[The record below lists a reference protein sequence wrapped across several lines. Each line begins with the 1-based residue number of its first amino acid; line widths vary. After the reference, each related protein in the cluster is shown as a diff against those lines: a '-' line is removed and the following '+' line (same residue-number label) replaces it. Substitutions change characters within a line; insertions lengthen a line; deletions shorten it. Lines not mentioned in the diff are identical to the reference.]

1 MNPKFLILPL
11 LALTVLCVPSQK
23 AVAFEALSADGTTR
37 FWTDSEGKFVYK
49 TKSYGSYIYGTVINP
64 KSQGQKTVAS
74 FRDFNATSREVCGG
88 RIEFRDIGEGK
99 ISAKW
104 TVLESLH
111 RSPTFASKNPTRCKM
126 IGKTFDLTLPN
137 VIDSSFSSG
146 EYQYQNSSPSF
157 QPNAKMFIRATVYMD
172 SERNNAA
179 FSLAEGTQVRVI
191 AERPSGSSI
200 NYLIETSDG
209 RRGWVASY
217 VLEY

>member
-11 LALTVLCVPSQK
+11 LVLTALCVPSQK

-137 VIDSSFSSG
+137 VIDSSFSAG
-146 EYQYQNSSPSF
+146 EYQNSSPSF
-157 QPNAKMFIRATVYMD
+157 QPNAQIDTERATIYAD
-172 SERNNAA
+172 SSRENAA
-179 FSLAEGTQVRVI
+179 FSLSRGTQVKVI
-191 AERPSGSSI
+191 AEQPSGSI
-200 NYLIETSDG
+200 MAYLIQTSDG
-209 RRGWVASY
+209 RTGWIPQY
-217 VLEY
+217 DLKY